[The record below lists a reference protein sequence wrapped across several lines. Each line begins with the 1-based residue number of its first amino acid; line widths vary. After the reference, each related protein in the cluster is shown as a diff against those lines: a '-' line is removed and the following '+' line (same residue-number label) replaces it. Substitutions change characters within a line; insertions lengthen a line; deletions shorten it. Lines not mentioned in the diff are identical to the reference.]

1 MTSTFLFLIRAILEQ
16 RGKLINE
23 HKQSVEGMVEKLSA
37 QLSEKDFAVEE
48 MRRSRQVE
56 ESFPSLNVCTSQN
69 FKFLPLRAENYF
81 ADFIGGVSRNL
92 RSGDRQ
98 GQ

>member
-1 MTSTFLFLIRAILEQ
+1 LEQ

-56 ESFPSLNVCTSQN
+56 ESLPSLNVCTNQI
-69 FKFLPLRAENYF
+69 FRVRP
-81 ADFIGGVSRNL
+81 
-92 RSGDRQ
+92 
-98 GQ
+98 